1 MSSLQ
6 GMYSSA
12 RFRISILTDI
22 RGGTAACVAAGR
34 LARADPGLSI
44 LLVEGGKN
52 NYNDPTVVNPA
63 MYLIHLA
70 PGSQTALFYE
80 ANSEEALNGRKAI
93 VPCEAGKITVIMF
106 STTWTN
112 LISSK
117 HTTSQIQISINRY
130 TDTTAPFTSRTVPT
144 LQKTRRKIC
153 SKQRLQQGMKSL
165 LMHKIS
171 TKTSEDSKV
180 LVCSL

>member
-93 VPCEAGKITVIMF
+93 VPCGGMLGGG
-106 STTWTN
+106 S
-112 LISSK
+112 
-117 HTTSQIQISINRY
+117 SINFMMY
-130 TDTTAPFTSRTVPT
+130 TRAQGVDFDDWETEGWSANDLLPLMKRV
-144 LQKTRRKIC
+144 
-153 SKQRLQQGMKSL
+153 RLLSSCFRPHGL
-165 LMHKIS
+165 I
-171 TKTSEDSKV
+171 
-180 LVCSL
+180 